1 MGNVCKHA
9 QMEHTSV
16 ICNVW
21 NVLTNASSVGL
32 YLRVTLVLYTAKNVR
47 RACSWTPVL
56 LANAPPNAKQ
66 PSILIPTQEIAMH
79 VKVHAKLV
87 IRQLP
92 AIPAYKIISY
102 TRMIVLKELSVQR
115 ILSNMSTHPLILS
128 HALINVFHPISATV
142 STDSVCYHV
151 LITTWNSHQMPYV
164 SSNVHPATT
173 SPLTYSAYNA
183 QKPAKICS
191 KCK

>member
-1 MGNVCKHA
+1 
-9 QMEHTSV
+9 MEHTNIV
-16 ICNVW
+16 CNVW

-32 YLRVTLVLYTAKNVR
+32 YLRVTLVLYTAKNVPR
-47 RACSWTPVL
+47 VCLWTPVL

-66 PSILIPTQEIAMH
+66 PSILIHTQEIAMH
-79 VKVHAKLV
+79 AKVHAKLV

-102 TRMIVLKELSVQR
+102 TRMIALRELSVQR
-115 ILSNMSTHPLILS
+115 ILSNMSTLPPNLYHV
-128 HALINVFHPISATV
+128 LINVFHLISATV

-164 SSNVHPATT
+164 FNNAHLVTT